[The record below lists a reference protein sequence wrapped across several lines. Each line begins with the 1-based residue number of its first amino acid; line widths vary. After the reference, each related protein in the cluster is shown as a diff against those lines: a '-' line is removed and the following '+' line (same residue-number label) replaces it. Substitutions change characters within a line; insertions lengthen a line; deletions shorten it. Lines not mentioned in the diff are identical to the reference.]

1 MVAVLSSCLSLAS
14 AVPFGLPFALA
25 YAPEA
30 SPIEQIA
37 DELGANGLPYAL
49 PIHPNLVHLTIGL
62 FVIAI
67 AFDVVGALYPLEKR
81 VFRFLALPITRGGFH
96 DVGWYN
102 LLACCL
108 VTYLTVAVGFYE
120 MLTAVPLPGVTS
132 TFGLGSNTFSGNA
145 YWVEQGTQFL
155 GATAPGIEVGPLHL
169 FKVILNGQD
178 RFKEQYGNYFNQV
191 QPFYHHTGTP
201 YPGIYVYS
209 FALQP
214 EEHQPTGTCNFSR
227 IDNAQ
232 VSVQMKSNNS
242 ATLQKLFAVNY
253 NILRIQSGMGG
264 LAFSN

>member
-1 MVAVLSSCLSLAS
+1 MVAS
-14 AVPFGLPFALA
+14 LPFALA

-108 VTYLTVAVGFYE
+108 VTYLTVAAGFYE

-132 TFGLGSNTFSGNA
+132 TFGLGSMTTMLVHGVGGVLLLAIITAMTVWRGFQRFAWRRDMGRQVQWLYLLVGVVMFA
-145 YWVEQGTQFL
+145 LLGLHGTL
-155 GATAPGIEVGPLHL
+155 GAQMAAEFGVHIAADQLLQAGADLHTALP
-169 FKVILNGQD
+169 
-178 RFKEQYGNYFNQV
+178 
-191 QPFYHHTGTP
+191 
-201 YPGIYVYS
+201 
-209 FALQP
+209 
-214 EEHQPTGTCNFSR
+214 
-227 IDNAQ
+227 
-232 VSVQMKSNNS
+232 
-242 ATLQKLFAVNY
+242 
-253 NILRIQSGMGG
+253 
-264 LAFSN
+264 